1 MISSQEKPP
10 RRFIAGADAVG
21 TAEQVPTQQPT
32 HECTFG
38 TQIESGFVEEAH
50 LAEHRP
56 DSTHLPHHPLD
67 NFVAVWCYRSS
78 ET

>member
-38 TQIESGFVEEAH
+38 TQIEVLHE
-50 LAEHRP
+50 
-56 DSTHLPHHPLD
+56 
-67 NFVAVWCYRSS
+67 NIRSVFK
-78 ET
+78 EIAGYA